1 MAGKSQVD
9 KRKNRKRILFSFN
22 VDLMTPIGVVFQY
35 LMHNPQLPSR
45 MGKQRGVEA
54 MAAFWRPFAYQMQG
68 ETSEE
73 ELKVMARESMEA
85 LSRQIELIAKT
96 FDVVPPHASR
106 ETINPALTDTIEKT
120 VDRVMQKYLGE
131 GSLGIVPQQGLEP
144 ETMAVDATQ
153 LNPENI
159 TVNFSEN
166 EVFGEQ
172 FGNDEITK

>member
-22 VDLMTPIGVVFQY
+22 VDLVTPIGVVFQY

-54 MAAFWRPFAYQMQG
+54 MAAFWRPFAYQMKG
-68 ETSEE
+68 EASEE

-96 FDVVPPHASR
+96 FDVVPPRSSTEAIS
-106 ETINPALTDTIEKT
+106 PALTEALEKT
-120 VDRVMQKYLGE
+120 MDRVMQKYLGE
-131 GSLGIVPQQGLEP
+131 GGLGMAAQQGLEP
-144 ETMAVDATQ
+144 YTAVIDAAQLDPGQAPVHFDET
-153 LNPENI
+153 EI
-159 TVNFSEN
+159 
-166 EVFGEQ
+166 FGEQ
-172 FGNDEITK
+172 FGTDEITT